1 MKKFCALFLT
11 FIILFA
17 CTVVPAHAAENNTIM
32 PRASQTHTGTMKG
45 GTSAVINR
53 FDNVG
58 QNPKFT
64 FSISGNNSLYVK
76 VLIVTAPG
84 TVTGKYLMT
93 GIKCDGSTH
102 TITLPNAYTGS
113 YSLQI
118 MVQSGSTWGDVKNY
132 SMTVSY

>member
-84 TVTGKYLMT
+84 TVAGKYLMT

-102 TITLPNAYTGS
+102 TIYRILFFTNYGS
-113 YSLQI
+113 KWFHL
-118 MVQSGSTWGDVKNY
+118 GRCKKLFNDR
-132 SMTVSY
+132 